1 VRKQIQDPSIPL
13 IYLITDRRLLTQA
26 WNNPDL
32 SDLIEFAKR
41 AIEAGVDMVQIRE
54 RDLSAR
60 DVFFLAQ
67 ILTKIAVDTSTKIL
81 VNDRADIAACT
92 GAGVHLTTRSL
103 TVDVARR
110 VFGPQML
117 VGVSTHNLEEV
128 EAAEKG
134 GADFVVFGPIFET
147 SSKAEYGPP
156 VGIDELDKVTSSV
169 TIPVLA
175 LGGIKRTNYL
185 DVLEAGAAGI
195 AGISM
200 FTETN
205 DLAELITDIKR
216 RRTTKA

>member
-1 VRKQIQDPSIPL
+1 
-13 IYLITDRRLLTQA
+13 
-26 WNNPDL
+26 
-32 SDLIEFAKR
+32 
-41 AIEAGVDMVQIRE
+41 
-54 RDLSAR
+54 
-60 DVFFLAQ
+60 
-67 ILTKIAVDTSTKIL
+67 
-81 VNDRADIAACT
+81 
-92 GAGVHLTTRSL
+92 
-103 TVDVARR
+103 
-110 VFGPQML
+110 ML